1 MLSAP
6 ITPIAKTSHT
16 YNNKPSFKA
25 IMNSVRYIKL
35 DGVIVE
41 DKKIMEDVI
50 KQFVKRLKIGN
61 IQSPNLSKALVKEM
75 PEYFPY
81 GGNQSVKFLKLNML
95 GKNFNIIIGE
105 PARKLKC
112 IWEQSGVSLEK
123 KKHQAGEIVKSLI
136 YGRSQKQIAL
146 HAISENVKG
155 KTKYIVENLYTTV

>member
-25 IMNSVRYIKL
+25 IMNSVRYVTL
-35 DGVIVE
+35 DGVVVE
-41 DKKIMEDVI
+41 DKKIMEDII

-105 PARKLKC
+105 PAHRLKF
-112 IWEQSGVSLEK
+112 IWAQAGVSLENK
-123 KKHQAGEIVKSLI
+123 KKQAGEIVKNI
-136 YGRSQKQIAL
+136 IHGRSHKQIAL

-155 KTKYIVENLYTTV
+155 KVKYIVENLHTTF

>member
-16 YNNKPSFKA
+16 YNKQPSFKA

-123 KKHQAGEIVKSLI
+123 KKHQAGEIVKSVI
-136 YGRSQKQIAL
+136 HGRSQKQIAL
-146 HAISENVKG
+146 LAISENVKG